1 MVAAMT
7 ADEFLRKRRT
17 KNIAIGLT
25 VAAVMVLFFV
35 ITIVR
40 MGGH

>member
-7 ADEFLRKRRT
+7 ADEFLRKRRA
-17 KNIAIGLT
+17 KNLAIALT
-25 VAAVMVLFFV
+25 VAGFALLFFV

-40 MGGH
+40 MAGH